1 MKNITLILALSFTLF
16 SLSAQK
22 EFTQKWGNGIP
33 KIRLILRGIDTLLF
47 EEYRENGS
55 ILQSRWNKDS
65 VYFYDRHG
73 IILEKQFFKTAEKY
87 KIVNTN
93 THSKPDSSIY
103 FYPNGLIMIRE
114 YFDSRGIFYQYYYSI
129 EEKLE
134 HFSFKETLN
143 EKLIK
148 TTSFYPDYKRTEKS
162 WHYKDLHIK
171 RDTSFF
177 DTGEVS
183 SIFEIQ
189 ADIGNIKSITIFDK
203 KGNII
208 PRENKYE
215 MFKNSLESLS
225 HDSIQEKRQKLF
237 GSIILNIEDF
247 PDTFFLKK
255 QGTFNGLVDVRSNWV
270 LQPQFDT
277 IITYRGTHFKVM
289 VNGKYGIISK
299 SGNWLIPPQY
309 DGVEFTH
316 LPDIFIVEKFQS
328 KDSQNEK
335 STIPPQYDNDGFP
348 NFKNSTHSKIENRQ
362 FGLVKTDGTEVLPIK
377 YNHIEALNWRSPVF
391 LIGTNLNQNNSYEE
405 GCFGLFDAYKGF
417 LTENKYIRCKEG
429 DSYGRPYE
437 HDVFRFKNNSYI
449 ILKDTISNKYEIFD
463 HFGKALLTSTFD
475 KIEVQK
481 DDMAVPTAICGWSIE
496 KYPDLNF
503 YPDFGYLI
511 IHNKGK
517 SGVFDLDKK
526 VWSINFN
533 QYDTIRA
540 WLFKH
545 EDENLLYSGNI
556 DHSDVDA
563 ELVLLAKKEGKWWI
577 LNSKGQP
584 IVNFAFDTIGE
595 VHYECPDNTD
605 SHKCYDKSV
614 FGVKDGKTYFISEK
628 SYPLLST
635 IEECINIDEKI
646 TSFPLHTF
654 DGKKLKIDKNGIVI
668 K

>member
-1 MKNITLILALSFTLF
+1 MKNITLIVALSFSLF

-22 EFTQKWGNGIP
+22 ESIQKWGNGTP

-65 VYFYDRHG
+65 VYSYDRHG
-73 IILEKQFFKTAEKY
+73 VILEKQFFKTAEKY
-87 KIVNTN
+87 KIVKSN
-93 THSKPDSSIY
+93 THGKPDSLIA
-103 FYPNGLIMIRE
+103 FYPNGLIMLKK
-114 YFDSRGIFYQYYYSI
+114 YFDSQGIYHEYFYSV

-134 HFSFKETLN
+134 HFSFKEILN
-143 EKLIK
+143 DKLTK

-215 MFKNSLESLS
+215 MFRKSLKCLR

-237 GSIILNIEDF
+237 GSIILDAEDF
-247 PDTFFLKK
+247 PDTFFIKK
-255 QGTFNGLVDVRSNWV
+255 QGTLNGLVDMRGNWV
-270 LQPQFDT
+270 LLPQFDT
-277 IITYRGTHFKVM
+277 IITYRDNHFKVL

-299 SGNWLIPPQY
+299 SGNWLIP
-309 DGVEFTH
+309 T
-316 LPDIFIVEKFQS
+316 
-328 KDSQNEK
+328 
-335 STIPPQYDNDGFP
+335 QYDNEAFP
-348 NFKNSTHSKIENRQ
+348 ILKNSNRSKIENRQ
-362 FGLVKTDGTEVLPIK
+362 FGLMKTDGTEILPII
-377 YNHIEALNWRSPVF
+377 YNHIEALNWRSSVF
-391 LIGTNLNQNNSYEE
+391 LVETNLNQNNSYEE
-405 GCFGLFDAYKGF
+405 GCFGLFEAYKGF

-437 HDVFRFKNNSYI
+437 HDIFRFKNNSYI

-463 HFGKALLTSTFD
+463 HFGKALLASTFD

-481 DDMAVPTAICGWSIE
+481 DDMAALAVACGWGIE
-496 KYPDLNF
+496 KQPDLNF

-511 IHNKGK
+511 IQDKGK

-526 VWSINFN
+526 VWNINLN
-533 QYDTIRA
+533 QYDTIIT
-540 WLFKH
+540 WLFRH
-545 EDENLLYSGNI
+545 DDENLLYSGNI

-563 ELVLLAKKEGKWWI
+563 ELILLAKKEGKWWI
-577 LNSKGQP
+577 LNTRGQP
-584 IVNFAFDTIGE
+584 IVNFAFDSIGE
-595 VHYECPDNTD
+595 VKYECPDNMN
-605 SHKCYDKSV
+605 SYKCYDKSI
-614 FGVKDGKTYFISEK
+614 FGLKDGKTYFISEK

-635 IEECINIDEKI
+635 IKECINTAEKT

-654 DGKKLKIDKNGIVI
+654 DGRKLKIDKNGIVI